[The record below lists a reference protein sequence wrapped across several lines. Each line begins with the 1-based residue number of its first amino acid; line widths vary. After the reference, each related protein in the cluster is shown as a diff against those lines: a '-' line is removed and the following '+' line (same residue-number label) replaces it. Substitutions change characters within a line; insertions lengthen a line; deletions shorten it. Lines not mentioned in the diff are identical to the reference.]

1 MDSKPHA
8 DVVGLAGAEVP
19 AIAFGDGKLRRTN
32 RWLIG
37 AVVVLALAV
46 VALGAALIASA
57 GEETATKPEPLGLAP
72 AGVVEALDA
81 NMAALNAMDT
91 EALAG
96 SYADHAVVT
105 DAIAGREFEGAQK
118 IANWYTKGWPT
129 DWNLE
134 RVSEVIQLRA
144 EDPFTFAA
152 FAFTSSRGSG
162 VGVFELHDLE
172 IIHHWI
178 IG

>member
-1 MDSKPHA
+1 
-8 DVVGLAGAEVP
+8 
-19 AIAFGDGKLRRTN
+19 
-32 RWLIG
+32 
-37 AVVVLALAV
+37 VVVLALAV
-46 VALGAALIASA
+46 VALGTALIASA
-57 GEETATKPEPLGLAP
+57 GEETATKPLGLAP

-81 NMAALNAMDT
+81 NAAALNAMDT

-96 SYADHAVVT
+96 SYADYAVVT
-105 DAIAGREFEGAQK
+105 DAVAGREFEGAEK
-118 IANWYTKGWPT
+118 IAKWYTKGWPT

-162 VGVFELHDLE
+162 IAVFKLHDLE